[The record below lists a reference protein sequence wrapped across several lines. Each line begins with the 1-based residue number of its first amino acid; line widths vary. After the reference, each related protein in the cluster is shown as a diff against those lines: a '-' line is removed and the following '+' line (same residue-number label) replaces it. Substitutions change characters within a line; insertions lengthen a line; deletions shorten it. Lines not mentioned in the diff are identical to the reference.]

1 METVKIVCK
10 IHGVWKSQKKSHSIL
25 RAKRAS
31 FTFGGSNS
39 VTRQVT
45 FNKTKTGGKSRNW
58 NIQMRHFWRFSN
70 NVAKQVFLYVIK
82 VMLAHLTPESRDPR
96 TAIYEE
102 KELEREKG
110 KEHNVIKEWWKILG
124 NWLDANGC
132 SWCCECKPFVTK
144 NRCLNVFPIH
154 HFVWYFCHISICLQC
169 LSDCFPKV
177 VLQRKCCAA
186 NRERVQDKWF
196 GLTWWPVLL
205 TLTSRSM

>member
-1 METVKIVCK
+1 MLLVLKTVKIV
-10 IHGVWKSQKKSHSIL
+10 S
-25 RAKRAS
+25 
-31 FTFGGSNS
+31 
-39 VTRQVT
+39 
-45 FNKTKTGGKSRNW
+45 
-58 NIQMRHFWRFSN
+58 
-70 NVAKQVFLYVIK
+70 KQVFLCVIK

-154 HFVWYFCHISICLQC
+154 HFVGTFATLAFVCIAFQFAILKLFCNAKAVQRIVRGSKINDLAWPDDQSYWLWRLDQC
-169 LSDCFPKV
+169 
-177 VLQRKCCAA
+177 R
-186 NRERVQDKWF
+186 
-196 GLTWWPVLL
+196 L
-205 TLTSRSM
+205 TLNK